1 MYKGRGHNLPR
12 SIAALRTVKRAFAAC
27 AVMAIVLGIV
37 ASLDSLIA
45 GLRAPEGEI
54 ALVPGTSE
62 MISGTLP
69 DQKASNLLIRIT
81 PITPSISVE
90 SLRFSSSAIRSDMRW
105 HASISA
111 SKDARPGDYSIIA
124 EDPGEADRHSMRRWT
139 LKLYPSL
146 DEYREHS
153 YSLFMRFFGTD
164 SLQLALRSFAV
175 FLVSSISLL
184 LLVYFGGRSLAKQ
197 GYCRVYYA
205 RTEGNDTM
213 LYCIDS
219 ESLLSDQ
226 HSYPVFS
233 AAGQLLGLADVTAR
247 GTRHCV
253 LKLYAAQARAGCL
266 VAVTL

>member
-27 AVMAIVLGIV
+27 AVMAILLGIV
-37 ASLDSLIA
+37 ASLDTLIA

-54 ALVPGTSE
+54 ALVPGASE

-69 DQKASNLLIRIT
+69 DRDASNLLVRIT
-81 PITPSISVE
+81 PITPSITVE
-90 SLRFSSSAIRSDMRW
+90 SVRFSSSAIRSDLRW

-111 SKDARPGDYSIIA
+111 RADARPGTYSIIA
-124 EDPGEADRHSMRRWT
+124 EDPGQADRHSIRHWA
-139 LKLYPSL
+139 LKLYPSIE
-146 DEYREHS
+146 EYRVHS
-153 YSLFMRFFGTD
+153 YSLFMRYFGTD

-175 FLVSSISLL
+175 FLFSGILLL
-184 LLVYFGGRSLAKQ
+184 LLVYFGGRSLARQ
-197 GYCRVYYA
+197 GYCRVYFA
-205 RTEGNDTM
+205 RSEGNDTM

-226 HSYPVFS
+226 HSYPVFT

-266 VAVTL
+266 IAVTP

>member
-27 AVMAIVLGIV
+27 AVMAILLGIV
-37 ASLDSLIA
+37 ASLDTLIA

-54 ALVPGTSE
+54 ALVSGTSE

-69 DQKASNLLIRIT
+69 DREASNLIIRIT
-81 PITPSISVE
+81 PITPSISVD
-90 SLRFSSSAIRSDMRW
+90 SLRFSESLIRSDLRW

-111 SKDARPGDYSIIA
+111 REDAIPGEYNVIA
-124 EDPGEADRHSMRRWT
+124 EDPGQADRHSLRHWA

-146 DEYREHS
+146 GEYREHS
-153 YSLFMRFFGTD
+153 YSFFMRFFGTD

-175 FLVSSISLL
+175 FLVSSILLL
-184 LLVYFGGRSLAKQ
+184 LLVYFGGKSLARQ

-205 RTEGNDTM
+205 RAEGNDTM

-226 HSYPVFS
+226 HSYPVFT

-266 VAVTL
+266 VAVTP